1 MADFISA
8 QESLAAARAAQD
20 AAQAAAAQAAAR
32 QQAVA
37 AALTRAQRSAG
48 RQDGAT
54 ARLAAMVK
62 QAADEAAAKRAEAGR
77 AANAAAG
84 ALRDFAVFSDPRR
97 NVSFLSDALPF
108 ALFPVR
114 IETRFGT
121 VGSGDVTQ
129 HQLWVRIY
137 PDDCSIDTSEDM
149 LSATELA
156 HAKIY
161 CRGVSRRPGRAPALG
176 PR

>member
-8 QESLAAARAAQD
+8 QDNLAAARAARD

-32 QQAVA
+32 QQVLA
-37 AALTRAQRSAG
+37 AALTRAQRRAG

-54 ARLAAMVK
+54 VRLATIVK
-62 QAADEAAAKRAEAGR
+62 QAADEAAAMRAEAGR
-77 AANAAAG
+77 AANAAAA

-114 IETRFGT
+114 IETRFG
-121 VGSGDVTQ
+121 
-129 HQLWVRIY
+129 
-137 PDDCSIDTSEDM
+137 
-149 LSATELA
+149 
-156 HAKIY
+156 
-161 CRGVSRRPGRAPALG
+161 
-176 PR
+176 